1 MKSTSE
7 LKREGNMN
15 PEPTQI
21 PNSVK
26 TILWLVIDL
35 FLLMCLYYLIYT
47 ITGVP
52 EFDIDAT
59 PGRVGAV
66 SISLLFWLILIIKFS
81 IRKDL
86 GEAIRRQRI
95 FALSSLIAIL
105 SVFILNGFQELIG
118 EYLFPEWY
126 DLIPCSVEELEV
138 AGVYFSRYII
148 LSIFLL
154 ITTAVLSFSISYL
167 CISHSGKKKA
177 QELMCPKV
185 ENEVEQSSQG
195 ES

>member
-7 LKREGNMN
+7 LKKEGMN
-15 PEPTQI
+15 FEPTET
-21 PNSVK
+21 PNIVK
-26 TILWLVIDL
+26 TLIWLVIDL
-35 FLLMCLYYLIYT
+35 FSLMCLYYLIYT

-118 EYLFPEWY
+118 EYLVPEWY

-167 CISHSGKKKA
+167 CISRRGKNRK